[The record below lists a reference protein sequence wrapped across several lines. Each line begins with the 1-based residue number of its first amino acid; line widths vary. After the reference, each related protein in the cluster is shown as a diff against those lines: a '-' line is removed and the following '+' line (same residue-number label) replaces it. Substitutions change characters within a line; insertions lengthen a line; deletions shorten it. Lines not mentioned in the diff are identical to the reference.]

1 MMGLEVFVPNR
12 TGLSFHV
19 SQVSITFS
27 VDPCFCCCWYKKE
40 GKSFTVAGD
49 FFLTSVRDA
58 VRHKTQLLLSSS
70 FVKDWQGGS
79 SKGYHRRE
87 KLC

>member
-12 TGLSFHV
+12 TGLSFRV
-19 SQVSITFS
+19 SQVSISFS

-49 FFLTSVRDA
+49 FFFNFRA
-58 VRHKTQLLLSSS
+58 RC
-70 FVKDWQGGS
+70 GS
-79 SKGYHRRE
+79 P
-87 KLC
+87 

>member
-19 SQVSITFS
+19 SQVSIRFPA
-27 VDPCFCCCWYKKE
+27 DPCFCRCLYKKE

-49 FFLTSVRDA
+49 FFFNFSALCGS
-58 VRHKTQLLLSSS
+58 HKTQLLLSSS

-79 SKGYHRRE
+79 S
-87 KLC
+87 